1 MLRPGSVSACSGS
14 PVAAGEERPGLPAG
28 LSPEGIALP
37 TLLNISE
44 AASLAL
50 HTVVVLAA
58 RGGEVVSTRAVA
70 EAIQASEAHL
80 SKVLQRLA
88 RVGLVRS
95 LRGPKGGFVL
105 SRPPD
110 AISMLEVFEA
120 IEGPLVP
127 HTCLF
132 RQKVC
137 DGAECILG
145 DCLKRASE
153 SLKTRLTQTRVADL
167 VSIFQR
173 KAPRTTKAKA
183 RTRTG
188 APEPGAPGV

>member
-1 MLRPGSVSACSGS
+1 
-14 PVAAGEERPGLPAG
+14 
-28 LSPEGIALP
+28 
-37 TLLNISE
+37 
-44 AASLAL
+44 
-50 HTVVVLAA
+50 
-58 RGGEVVSTRAVA
+58 
-70 EAIQASEAHL
+70 
-80 SKVLQRLA
+80 
-88 RVGLVRS
+88 VRS

-110 AISMLEVFEA
+110 AITMLEVFEA

-145 DCLKRASE
+145 DCLTRASE
-153 SLKTRLTQTRVADL
+153 SLKTRLTRTRVADL
-167 VSIFQR
+167 VSMF
-173 KAPRTTKAKA
+173 PRRARTKKKAKA